1 MGILVR
7 LLKHSAIDHFVQATT
22 TRLKRPPGRVVR
34 GTGVRHRAPCV
45 MGQNERKNLTCTI
58 TNTID
63 IYKILIHSYFFFKNL
78 IVLVIVQVGVLHTK
92 TCTSSNASHGVNG
105 TGPALG
111 PGRMDPSLGPRPRA
125 RARAH
130 WAPWTQGRDTATP
143 RRAAATDP
151 LLPPP
156 TPRRRGPLLLYMECR
171 HPFHFSMEEKKRNRL
186 AGGRV

>member
-63 IYKILIHSYFFFKNL
+63 I
-78 IVLVIVQVGVLHTK
+78 
-92 TCTSSNASHGVNG
+92 
-105 TGPALG
+105 
-111 PGRMDPSLGPRPRA
+111 
-125 RARAH
+125 
-130 WAPWTQGRDTATP
+130 
-143 RRAAATDP
+143 
-151 LLPPP
+151 
-156 TPRRRGPLLLYMECR
+156 
-171 HPFHFSMEEKKRNRL
+171 
-186 AGGRV
+186 